1 MRISDWSSDVCSS
14 ALLSVGLLD
23 PRRVWF
29 HLVLRSEERA
39 VQVALPGTLDKQALR
54 RSIEAGLKRFAPG
67 ALRTV
72 ALSTQAPPRAPGR
85 FRSEEHTSELQTLMR
100 TSYAVL
106 RLTKKR
112 QYKH

>member
-72 ALSTQAPPRAPGR
+72 ALSTPAPPRAPGR
-85 FRSEEHTSELQTLMR
+85 FARPGADKIGSASCRER
-100 TSYAVL
+100 VCRAVL
-106 RLTKKR
+106 ISGGAAP
-112 QYKH
+112 

>member
-14 ALLSVGLLD
+14 DLGGALARELSETYGLQPLSVGLLD

-54 RSIEAGLKRFAPG
+54 RSIEAGLKRFAPD
-67 ALRTV
+67 ALRPV
-72 ALSTQAPPRAPGR
+72 ALSPPAPPRAPGR
-85 FRSEEHTSELQTLMR
+85 ALGRASGGDR
-100 TSYAVL
+100 WGP
-106 RLTKKR
+106 
-112 QYKH
+112 